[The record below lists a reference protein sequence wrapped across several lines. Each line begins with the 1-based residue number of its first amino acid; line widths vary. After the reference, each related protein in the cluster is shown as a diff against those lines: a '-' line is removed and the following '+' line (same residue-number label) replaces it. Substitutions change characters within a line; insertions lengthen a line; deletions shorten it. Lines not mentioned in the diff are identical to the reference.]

1 MFLLTVTSR
10 SAAAFK
16 ILDPDSS
23 LVKELQENSD
33 MTAFIKIMNKY
44 KSTVYNFCL
53 KYTGNREN
61 AEEIS
66 QDVFMKVYRNINS
79 FRGDSK
85 FSTWLY
91 KITLNTCKNS
101 ERWYRKRLIRGNVSI
116 IENDGDEENKS
127 PVIPDR
133 SYDPERIFLN
143 KELGTII
150 HSAAGKLPVKQKAVV
165 IMRDFLGKTYE
176 EIASILN
183 INIGTVKSSLARGR
197 LNIAKQ
203 IGEYYQK

>member
-116 IENDGDEENKS
+116 NENDGDEENKN

-133 SYDPERIFLN
+133 SYDPERILLN